1 MTHVRTQLTPPA
13 HAHRCLH
20 GIFVRL
26 DSAELNPRLS
36 HRFLLGQAFANQVR
50 GVALNVETHLR
61 FHFTFK
67 PLPLDDP
74 LQPRT
79 ESSRKIH
86 ICSEVVR
93 RILAINDAMRF
104 HFSVSAW
111 SWRRPAAV
119 RL

>member
-1 MTHVRTQLTPPA
+1 M
-13 HAHRCLH
+13 
-20 GIFVRL
+20 RL
-26 DSAELNPRLS
+26 DSAEFKPGLS
-36 HRFLLGQAFANQVR
+36 HRFLRGKALANQVGR
-50 GVALNVETHLR
+50 VTLKVEMHLC

-67 PLPLDDP
+67 TLSLDHP
-74 LQPRT
+74 LQPRK
-79 ESSRKIH
+79 ESSQKIH

-104 HFSVSAW
+104 HFSVSEW